1 VTPRI
6 GTPERADPL
15 VARSA
20 AAPTLEREAPDTLE
34 APAGHAPDAAPA
46 DGDRRRYHAF
56 DNLRAW
62 MMLLLIPF
70 HAVVPFITVRAPQ
83 HFNDPG
89 AHVFYDGL
97 ALFLLSFRRP
107 VFFVVGG
114 FFAAMLLERR
124 GLKGM
129 LANRY
134 QRIVL
139 PLLIGWAVLSPTT
152 LAAYDFAR
160 AASQTGSLAAGV
172 EAWKDWSWV
181 NWERPFHLWFLVAL
195 LIFYAGA
202 LGVRW
207 ALPRVLGARVAAYE
221 AGTRRFLASPW
232 RPLVLAAI
240 IGVGLVP
247 SEFLP
252 YNRGNPFLALS
263 LGLFF
268 GLGWRMYVHRDLL
281 DVQMRW
287 ARTYATLG
295 LLLLPLA
302 TWIKG
307 HVLHGSADGV
317 AWALASGV
325 ASSVL
330 SGLLVFGVIG
340 IFLRHAD
347 EHSKVLRYLS
357 DSSYWVYLAHMPAV
371 VLLGG
376 MLSTTDLPATLK
388 VVLACVGTAA
398 FSLITY
404 QLCVRHTAIGELLNG
419 SRVRVKHSAGS
430 SV

>member
-1 VTPRI
+1 MVLRIETPPPS
-6 GTPERADPL
+6 GTTIAHPAPSPPARAPHL
-15 VARSA
+15 
-20 AAPTLEREAPDTLE
+20 
-34 APAGHAPDAAPA
+34 DAQ
-46 DGDRRRYHAF
+46 RRFHAF

-70 HAVVPFITVRAPQ
+70 HAVLPFMTVRAPQ

-89 AHVFYDGL
+89 AHVVYDGL

-124 GLKGM
+124 GVRGM
-129 LANRY
+129 LENRAR
-134 QRIVL
+134 RILL
-139 PLLIGWAVLSPTT
+139 PLLVGWALLSPTT
-152 LAAYDFAR
+152 LATYDFAR
-160 AASQTGSLAAGV
+160 GASQTGSPAAGL
-172 EAWKDWSWV
+172 EALKDWSWV

-207 ALPRVLGARVAAYE
+207 LLPRVLGARVASYE
-221 AGTRRFLASPW
+221 SLTRRFLVSPW
-232 RPLVLAAI
+232 RPLVLAPI
-240 IGVGLVP
+240 VGLGTVP

-263 LGLFF
+263 LALFF

-281 DVQMRW
+281 EVQMRS
-287 ARTYATLG
+287 ARTYALLG
-295 LLLLPLA
+295 VLLLPLA
-302 TWIKG
+302 TWMK
-307 HVLHGSADGV
+307 HQVLHGSAHPA
-317 AWALASGV
+317 AWALASGI
-325 ASSVL
+325 AGTLL
-330 SGLLVFGVIG
+330 STLLVFGVIG

-347 EHSKVLRYLS
+347 EHSPTLRYLS
-357 DSSYWVYLAHMPAV
+357 EASYWVYLAHMPAV

-376 MLSTTDLPATLK
+376 VLSTTGWPATVK
-388 VVLACVGTAA
+388 VLLAVAGTTA
-398 FSLITY
+398 FTLVTY
-404 QLCVRHTAIGELLNG
+404 QLWVRSTWVGLLLNG
-419 SRVRVKHSAGS
+419 KRTSGGRGPGS

>member
-1 VTPRI
+1 VSHQNVGTKVSRSDPRRPGRGVPPI
-6 GTPERADPL
+6 IDLPPTAQSAGDGRA
-15 VARSA
+15 S
-20 AAPTLEREAPDTLE
+20 
-34 APAGHAPDAAPA
+34 G
-46 DGDRRRYHAF
+46 DGRRYHAF

-70 HAVVPFITVRAPQ
+70 HAVLPFMTVRAPQ
-83 HFNDPG
+83 HFNDPDT
-89 AHVFYDGL
+89 HVVYDGL
-97 ALFLLSFRRP
+97 ALFLVSFRRP

-124 GLKGM
+124 GLRGM
-129 LANRY
+129 LANRF

-139 PLLIGWAVLSPTT
+139 PLLLGWIVLSPMT

-160 AASQTGSLAAGV
+160 SAAQTGSLAAGV

-202 LGVRW
+202 LALRW
-207 ALPRVLGARVAAYE
+207 ALPRVLGTRVAAYE
-221 AGTRRFLASPW
+221 AGTRRMLASPW
-232 RPLVLAAI
+232 RPLYLSAI
-240 IGVGLVP
+240 VAVGLMP

-252 YNRGNPFLALS
+252 YNRGNPYLALS
-263 LGLFF
+263 LALFF

-281 DVQMRW
+281 DVQVRY
-287 ARTYATLG
+287 ARTYALLG
-295 LLLLPLA
+295 VLLLPVA

-307 HVLHGSADGV
+307 HVLHESTEHM

-325 ASSVL
+325 AGSL
-330 SGLLVFGVIG
+330 MAGLLVFGVIG

-347 EHSKVLRYLS
+347 EHSAVLRYLS

-371 VLLGG
+371 VLFGG
-376 MLSTTDLPATLK
+376 LLSTTALPATLK
-388 VVLACVGTAA
+388 VLLACALTTA
-398 FSLITY
+398 FSLVTY
-404 QLCVRHTAIGELLNG
+404 QLCVRNTAIGELLNG
-419 SRVRVKHSAGS
+419 SRTRTQRNAGS